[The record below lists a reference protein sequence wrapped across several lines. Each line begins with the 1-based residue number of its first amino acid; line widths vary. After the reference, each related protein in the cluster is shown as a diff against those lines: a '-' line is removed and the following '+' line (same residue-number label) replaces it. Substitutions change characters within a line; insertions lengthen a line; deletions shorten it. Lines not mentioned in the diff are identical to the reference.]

1 MNSYLPQQRT
11 FWWSHFFRWWK
22 KYPHRFTRVFRFA
35 SNKLW
40 RVNLRVQ
47 LFVTSKYRLRSNGK
61 KKLSNRLMA
70 VILKDFCSENL
81 ECSKNQLIFV
91 TAEEVLSMPFL
102 FRLKKKNCLTVSL
115 IGSTYV
121 CFCQKTV
128 LPVFNL
134 THFDW
139 LSAHF
144 FSPFPHPLP
153 PPSTLTRNQIWPV
166 G

>member
-1 MNSYLPQQRT
+1 MEE
-11 FWWSHFFRWWK
+11 
-22 KYPHRFTRVFRFA
+22 
-35 SNKLW
+35 
-40 RVNLRVQ
+40 
-47 LFVTSKYRLRSNGK
+47 
-61 KKLSNRLMA
+61 KLSNRLMA
-70 VILKDFCSENL
+70 AILKDFRSENL

-91 TAEEVLSMPFL
+91 TAEEVVSMLFL
-102 FRLKKKNCLTVSL
+102 FRLKKKKLPHRSF

-144 FSPFPHPLP
+144 LSPFPCPLP